1 MPLQSSGQ
9 ISIGNVI
16 REALYGTGSAGT
28 TTPTTLQVN
37 QGISSL
43 KQLTLLI
50 NGTGDL
56 AGAQIVGT
64 AQQYNIDA
72 WFNTGSTDTSA
83 PYNLGECRGAILEV

>member
-1 MPLQSSGQ
+1 MPLPSSGQ

-16 REALYGTGSAGT
+16 REALYGTGGSGIT
-28 TTPTTLQVN
+28 SPTTLQFN
-37 QGISSL
+37 QGLSSL

-56 AGAQIVGT
+56 AGAQIAGT
-64 AQQYNIDA
+64 AQQYNTDA

-83 PYNLGECRGAILEV
+83 PYNLGECRGAILDV